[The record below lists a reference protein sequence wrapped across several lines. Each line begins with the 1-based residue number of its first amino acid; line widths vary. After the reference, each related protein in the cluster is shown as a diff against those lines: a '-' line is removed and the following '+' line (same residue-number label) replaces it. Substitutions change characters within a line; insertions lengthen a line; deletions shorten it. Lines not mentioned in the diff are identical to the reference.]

1 MWKWIF
7 NPGDFGF
14 GRFMFNSLVITI
26 AITVGSLLIASLA
39 AYVITK
45 HRVPGRR
52 LIFLLIV
59 ASMMVPW
66 RTTLVPNYART
77 DGPGARSISAR

>member
-1 MWKWIF
+1 M
-7 NPGDFGF
+7 
-14 GRFMFNSLVITI
+14 
-26 AITVGSLLIASLA
+26 
-39 AYVITK
+39 
-45 HRVPGRR
+45 PGRR